1 MNVKKFMY
9 DMREHID
16 AVIEQKDDYARTLL
30 VHFSKE
36 HPVDIAD
43 FLEDIAKNQAK
54 QLFSMLPHAVQIKTF
69 LEFSDS
75 MKAFIVSQVSDE
87 EKTSLLHA
95 LAPDELTDLF
105 DQLSDDD
112 LKAYLTLLHTSL
124 REQVISLLQFD
135 PESAGGVMHTDVL
148 SLMQDFTVE
157 KSIKLL
163 QRVQPQRD
171 VHERIFVT
179 DAAHILVG
187 YIHLAD
193 LVLQKPSVRLN
204 SFMRQNE
211 LIARADED
219 QETIAKEM
227 VHYNLMIVPVVDDKD
242 HFLGIIPSET
252 LVDVLV
258 TEASKDVQKMAALTP
273 THLSYFKLPFA
284 RVLRE
289 RSYVLVILLLA
300 ESFSRTILHAYE
312 EVFMSSM
319 ILYTFIPM
327 LMSLGGNT
335 SHQTSA
341 IMIQGIASGEVE
353 PDNMFRFLRREL
365 LMAFC
370 LSLILGI
377 VSFIRVIMTGGTV
390 WQGIAISVTAGSIV
404 LCAVSLGSAIPLILK
419 RFNMDPAFSAG
430 PFLATIMDVLAVL
443 IYCAMVTYLIRS

>member
-1 MNVKKFMY
+1 
-9 DMREHID
+9 MREHLD
-16 AVIEQKDDYARTLL
+16 AVIDQKDDYARTLL
-30 VHFSKE
+30 IHFAKE

-43 FLEDIAKNQAK
+43 FLEDIVKNQAK
-54 QLFSMLPHAVQIKTF
+54 QLFNLLPRDVQINTF
-69 LEFSDS
+69 LEFSDG
-75 MKAFIVSQVSDE
+75 MKAFILSQVSDE
-87 EKTSLLHA
+87 EKTALLHA

-112 LKAYLTLLHTSL
+112 LKQYLTLLHTSL

-163 QRVQPQRD
+163 QRLQPSRD

-179 DAAHILVG
+179 DSAHVLVG
-187 YIHLAD
+187 YIHLED

-242 HFLGIIPSET
+242 RFLGVIPSET

-258 TEASKDVQKMAALTP
+258 AEASEDVQKMAALTSAN
-273 THLSYFKLPFA
+273 LSYFKLPFG

-312 EVFMSSM
+312 AVFSTSM

-341 IMIQGIASGEVE
+341 IMIQGIASGEVGT
-353 PDNMFRFLRREL
+353 DNMFRFLKREL

-370 LSLILGI
+370 LSLVLGV
-377 VSFIRVIMTGGTV
+377 VSFIRVLVTGGSV
-390 WQGIAISVTAGSIV
+390 MQGIAISITAASIV

-430 PFLATIMDVLAVL
+430 PFLATIMDVLAIL
-443 IYCAMVTYLIRS
+443 IYCAMVTYIVR

>member
-1 MNVKKFMY
+1 MNIKRFMH
-9 DMREHID
+9 DMREHLD
-16 AVIEQKDDYARTLL
+16 AVIEQQDDLGRTLL
-30 VHFSKE
+30 THFSKE

-43 FLEDIAKNQAK
+43 FLEDIARNQAK
-54 QLFSMLPHAVQIKTF
+54 LLFNLLPHDVQVKTF
-69 LEFSDS
+69 LEFSDG
-75 MKAFIVSQVSDE
+75 MKAFILNNTPDE
-87 EKTSLLHA
+87 EKTALLHA

-112 LKAYLTLLHTSL
+112 LKSYLTLLHTSL

-148 SLMQDFTVE
+148 SLVRDFTVE

-163 QRVQPQRD
+163 QRLQPSRD

-179 DAAHILVG
+179 DATHVLVG
-187 YIHLAD
+187 YINLED
-193 LVLQKPSVRLN
+193 LVLQKPETRLN
-204 SFMRQNE
+204 SFMSPNE
-211 LIARADED
+211 LVARADED
-219 QETIAKEM
+219 RETVAKAM
-227 VHYNLMIVPVVDDKD
+227 VHYNLMIVPVVDERDV
-242 HFLGIIPSET
+242 FLGVIPSET

-258 TEASKDVQKMAALTP
+258 AEASEDAQKMAALTSAK
-273 THLSYFKLPFA
+273 LSYFRLPFL

-312 EVFMSSM
+312 ETFRTTM

-341 IMIQGIASGEVE
+341 IMIQGIASGEVG

-370 LSLILGI
+370 LSVVLGV
-377 VSFIRVIMTGGTV
+377 VSFARVIMTGGTT
-390 WQGIAISVTAGSIV
+390 WQGVAISVTAGSIV
-404 LCAVSLGSAIPLILK
+404 LCAVSLGSAIPLVLK
-419 RFNMDPAFSAG
+419 RMGMDPAFSAG

-443 IYCAMVTYLIRS
+443 IYCAMVSYIVR